1 MRDERRSSC
10 KRLSIDAAFRSMKA
24 HGHPFSV
31 TVDALIG
38 ARFPPPWAGND
49 GISDFM
55 SIELSPSGIS
65 ISSRSW

>member
-10 KRLSIDAAFRSMKA
+10 KRLSIDAAFRSIKA

-38 ARFPPPWAGND
+38 ARFPPTLGKQ
-49 GISDFM
+49 
-55 SIELSPSGIS
+55 
-65 ISSRSW
+65 